1 MAGPGRAGPH
11 LVGNDTFRWVHN
23 RLLIFKSDIGLALSE
38 PAGVLSLPHLRRVR
52 GMTRRDHRVTQQ
64 EQQEQRQ
71 QVEQQLRRNWQR
83 LRYRILDQFNQVS
96 SADLDAATGIDDLVA
111 RIADRTHH
119 SEQYVENRLRHLT
132 GVGTGQQ
139 GQAFGTQQ

>member
-1 MAGPGRAGPH
+1 M
-11 LVGNDTFRWVHN
+11 
-23 RLLIFKSDIGLALSE
+23 
-38 PAGVLSLPHLRRVR
+38 
-52 GMTRRDHRVTQQ
+52 TQQ

-71 QVEQQLRRNWQR
+71 QVEQQLRRNWQQ

-119 SEQYVENRLRHLT
+119 SEQYVENRLRQLT
-132 GVGTGQQ
+132 GVGGGQQ
-139 GQAFGTQQ
+139 GQSFGARQ